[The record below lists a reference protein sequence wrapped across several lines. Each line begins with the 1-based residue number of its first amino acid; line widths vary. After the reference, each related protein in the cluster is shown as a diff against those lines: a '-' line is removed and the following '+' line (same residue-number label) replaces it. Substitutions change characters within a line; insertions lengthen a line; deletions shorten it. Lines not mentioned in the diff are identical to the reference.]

1 MKTHFCVKKL
11 DKRYGH
17 HWEFSRV
24 LPPAPPFITPGMMTA
39 RLEANHSIIQV
50 CVWFG
55 GPLLPNPREID
66 FDGMSHSHLTERHAP
81 RFCQCMKPE
90 KSGILKDMHLLLKLP
105 MS

>member
-39 RLEANHSIIQV
+39 RLEASHSIIQV

-55 GPLLPNPREID
+55 GPLNSQI
-66 FDGMSHSHLTERHAP
+66 
-81 RFCQCMKPE
+81 QE
-90 KSGILKDMHLLLKLP
+90 KSFDYE
-105 MS
+105 